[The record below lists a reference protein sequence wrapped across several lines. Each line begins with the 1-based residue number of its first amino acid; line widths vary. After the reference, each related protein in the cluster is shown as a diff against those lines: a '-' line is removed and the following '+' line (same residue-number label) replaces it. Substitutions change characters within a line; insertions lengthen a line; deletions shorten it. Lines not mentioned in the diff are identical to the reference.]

1 MRPNKL
7 YFSINKDLTTIMDW
21 CIIAVDEMSEV
32 EMAGTRRSLRERKKA
47 ETRQAILTAAC
58 ELFRR
63 RGFDATSLDE
73 IAARANVSRST
84 LFNYFASKDALLA
97 EIAAAEMASL
107 AQLVRDE
114 WDGGVS
120 AADKIRRMML
130 LLVSEED
137 PRLQVTRRVLLESML
152 HPEAIPAPVA
162 RMESLLIGL
171 VREAQA
177 AGDIRAD
184 YPAVSI
190 ARWTVGA
197 YLAALTFQRW
207 LAAEE
212 ENTTVSPDEIER
224 TVDMLFGGLAGP
236 EYRTGDKAK
245 G

>member
-1 MRPNKL
+1 M
-7 YFSINKDLTTIMDW
+7 
-21 CIIAVDEMSEV
+21 
-32 EMAGTRRSLRERKKA
+32 GRSLRERKKA
-47 ETRQAILTAAC
+47 ETRQAILAAAC
-58 ELFRR
+58 ELFRC

-84 LFNYFASKDALLA
+84 LFNYFPGKDALLA
-97 EIAAAEMASL
+97 EIAADEMASL
-107 AQLVRDE
+107 ARLVREE
-114 WDGGVS
+114 WDGSVS
-120 AADKIRRMML
+120 ALDKIRRMML

-152 HPEAIPAPVA
+152 HPETIPAPVA
-162 RMESLLIGL
+162 RMESLLVGL

-177 AGDIRAD
+177 TGDIRAD
-184 YPAVSI
+184 YPATSI

-207 LAAEE
+207 RLAAEE

-236 EYRTGDKAK
+236 EYRTGDRPKT
-245 G
+245 